1 MMKTAAAPTQLILA
15 SGSAIRADIL
25 RAAGVP
31 FTIAKPDVDEDAIKD
46 RGKRAG
52 KTLHDIARDL
62 ADAKALAVNVAAE
75 SLVLGADQIMAFAG
89 EGFDKPKTLSEAR
102 ARLLELQGR
111 THSLINAVSIARAG
125 EIVFRN
131 IVEPQLGMRAMSAT
145 EIDDYFRE
153 AGEGVLA
160 SVGAYQVENLGA
172 RLFERIEGDYFAVLG
187 LSLFPVLGYLR
198 ACGFLRF

>member
-1 MMKTAAAPTQLILA
+1 MMKPAAAPTQLILA

-31 FTIAKPDVDEDAIKD
+31 FKVIKPDVDEDAIKD

-52 KTLHDIARDL
+52 KTLHEIARDL
-62 ADAKALAVNVAAE
+62 ADAKALDVKAGPE
-75 SLVLGADQIMAFAG
+75 SLVLGADQIMAFDG
-89 EGFDKPKTLSEAR
+89 EGFDKPKSLDEAR
-102 ARLLELQGR
+102 ARLRDLQGR
-111 THSLINAVSIARAG
+111 THSLINAISIARVG

-131 IVEPQLGMRAMSAT
+131 IEEPRLVMRAMSND
-145 EIDDYFRE
+145 EIDAYLIE

-172 RLFERIEGDYFAVLG
+172 RLFDRIEGEYFAVLG
-187 LSLFPVLGYLR
+187 LSLFAVLGYLR
-198 ACGFLRF
+198 ASGFLEF